1 MRRLINFETKEHH
14 MTSVVANDPLGLT
27 EKDLAAEIKVSVS
40 WLQHDRITARIIPFY
55 RIGKNIRYNRAR
67 VQAALVGLEEGGPS
81 IRRRA
86 VTA

>member
-1 MRRLINFETKEHH
+1 
-14 MTSVVANDPLGLT
+14 MTSDVANDPLGLT

-55 RIGKNIRYNRAR
+55 RIGKNIRYNKAR
-67 VQAALVGLEEGGPS
+67 VLAALANLEEGGPAT
-81 IRRRA
+81 RRRA